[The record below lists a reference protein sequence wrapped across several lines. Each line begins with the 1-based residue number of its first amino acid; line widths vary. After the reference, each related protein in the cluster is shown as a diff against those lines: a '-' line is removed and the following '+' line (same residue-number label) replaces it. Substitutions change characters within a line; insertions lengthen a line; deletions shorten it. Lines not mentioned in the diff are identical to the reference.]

1 MHNHGRTGRC
11 RSCQSRPRDAHARLP
26 RPWPSIP
33 IGRISDEAL
42 SSAVRSLPVPT
53 LTPNHH
59 HRRRRPRRRWRDC
72 AQESGLTT
80 TTTLAW
86 PSAVASIDIDRP
98 DGAPA
103 LPEMA
108 WRRAGRVGRRV
119 SPCLPPLSVGYYP
132 AQMRRRT
139 RSLARMR
146 LRVTL
151 AFHLSLRSNRRPITI
166 SREATPLHVAV
177 LAAVPK
183 WQVLGHNTP
192 NPLPRVMTKTAWGGR
207 WDADI

>member
-80 TTTLAW
+80 ATTTLAW

-119 SPCLPPLSVGYYP
+119 SL
-132 AQMRRRT
+132 
-139 RSLARMR
+139 
-146 LRVTL
+146 
-151 AFHLSLRSNRRPITI
+151 LSLLVTTPRKCVGELAVSRVCACALRSPFI
-166 SREATPLHVAV
+166 SQFAV
-177 LAAVPK
+177 TGV
-183 WQVLGHNTP
+183 
-192 NPLPRVMTKTAWGGR
+192 R
-207 WDADI
+207 